1 LPFKLPALTIALQKQ
16 DLNNMERSRLSGK
29 SKRKILSSLRR
40 EMWCKKVKCALA
52 SSFRCSPIRNWL
64 QKF

>member
-52 SSFRCSPIRNWL
+52 SSF
-64 QKF
+64 